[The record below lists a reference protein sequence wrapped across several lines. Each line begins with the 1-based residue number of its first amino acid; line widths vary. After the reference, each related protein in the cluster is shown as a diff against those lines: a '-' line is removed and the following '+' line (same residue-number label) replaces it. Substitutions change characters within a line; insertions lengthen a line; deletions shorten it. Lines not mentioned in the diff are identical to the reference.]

1 MFLYSALFHS
11 KEVEEILA
19 DAQWLQQ
26 MLRFEASLAQAQA
39 RYQLIPEAAAQLI
52 TACCEAHYLD
62 QESLAADIRL
72 GGNAAIPL
80 VKQLTRIVKNNQPE
94 ASKFVHLGATSQDVV
109 DTATVLQI
117 QAYSAWLIPQLKKLV
132 DALLALSNEHR
143 TTVMIGRTL
152 LQQARPITFG
162 LKVALWADGL
172 SRTLERLEQGKSRWQ
187 TLQLSGAVGCGN
199 SFLSL
204 DVQED
209 MAKQLQLEL
218 GASWQTQR
226 DAIVEWASVL
236 GILSGSLGK
245 IAKDIS
251 LLMQTEIAEVFEG
264 AAEGKGGSSTMPHK
278 RNPVTCA
285 AILANATRT
294 PHLVA
299 TMHSALLQE
308 HERSA
313 GLWHA
318 EWETLQTLMRL
329 VGGSVE
335 KATDLIENLEV
346 HPSAMK
352 ANLEKTNGLIYA
364 ENLTFALSQTLGK
377 NQAHEWVEKACK
389 QAISQQRHL
398 KEIVSEAEICQ
409 FLDLEI
415 LFSAENSIGQS
426 ISILDTLHQKIKH

>member
-1 MFLYSALFHS
+1 MALYSALFYS
-11 KEVEEILA
+11 NAVEEILS

-39 RYQLIPEAAAQLI
+39 RQEIIPSSAAELIN
-52 TACCEAHYLD
+52 ACCQAHYLD
-62 QESLAADIRL
+62 QENLCADIRL

-94 ASKFVHLGATSQDVV
+94 AAKYVHLGATSQDVV

-117 QAYSAWLIPQLKKLV
+117 QVYSAWLIPQLKKLLA
-132 DALLALSNEHR
+132 ALLALSKAHR
-143 TTVMIGRTL
+143 STVMIGRTL

-172 SRTLERLEQGKSRWQ
+172 WRSLQRLEQGKSRWQ
-187 TLQLSGAVGCGN
+187 TLQLSGAVGSGN
-199 SFLSL
+199 SFLS
-204 DVQED
+204 VAIQED
-209 MAKQLQLEL
+209 IAEQLQLEL

-226 DAIVEWASVL
+226 DGLVEWASVL

-299 TMHSALLQE
+299 TMHTTLLQE

-318 EWETLQTLMRL
+318 EWETLQTLMGL
-329 VGGSVE
+329 VGGSLE
-335 KATDLIENLEV
+335 KTVDLIENLEV
-346 HPSAMK
+346 HAHAMK

-364 ENLTFALSQTLGK
+364 ENLTFALAETLGK
-377 NQAHEWVEKACK
+377 SQAHEWVEKACK
-389 QAISQQRHL
+389 QAISQQKHL
-398 KEIVSEAEICQ
+398 KEWVMETDVCQ
-409 FLDLEI
+409 QINLESV
-415 LFSAENSIGQS
+415 FSAETSIGNS
-426 ISILDTLHQKIKH
+426 LAILDTIHQKIKL

>member
-1 MFLYSALFHS
+1 MALYSALFYS
-11 KEVEEILA
+11 KAVEEILS

-39 RYQLIPEAAAQLI
+39 RQEIIPSSAAELIN
-52 TACCEAHYLD
+52 ACCQAHYLD
-62 QESLAADIRL
+62 QENLCADIRL

-94 ASKFVHLGATSQDVV
+94 AAKYVHLGATSQDVV

-117 QAYSAWLIPQLKKLV
+117 QVYSAWLIPQLKKLMT
-132 DALLALSNEHR
+132 ALLALSKAHR
-143 TTVMIGRTL
+143 STVMIGRTL

-172 SRTLERLEQGKSRWQ
+172 WRSLQRLEQGKSRWQ
-187 TLQLSGAVGCGN
+187 TLQLSGAVGSGN
-199 SFLSL
+199 SFLS
-204 DVQED
+204 VAIQED
-209 MAKQLQLEL
+209 IAEQLQLEL

-226 DAIVEWASVL
+226 DGLVEWASVL

-299 TMHSALLQE
+299 TMHSTLLQE

-318 EWETLQTLMRL
+318 EWETLQTLMGL
-329 VGGSVE
+329 VGGSLE
-335 KATDLIENLEV
+335 KTVDLIENLEV
-346 HPSAMK
+346 HAHAMK

-364 ENLTFALSQTLGK
+364 ENLTFALAETLGK
-377 NQAHEWVEKACK
+377 SQAHEWVEKACK
-389 QAISQQRHL
+389 QAISQQKHL
-398 KEIVSEAEICQ
+398 KEWVMETDVCQ
-409 FLDLEI
+409 QINLESV
-415 LFSAENSIGQS
+415 FSAETSIGNS
-426 ISILDTLHQKIKH
+426 LAILDTIHQKIKL

>member
-1 MFLYSALFHS
+1 MALYSALFYS
-11 KEVEEILA
+11 KAVEEILS

-39 RYQLIPEAAAQLI
+39 RQKLIPGSAAELI
-52 TACCEAHYLD
+52 NACCQAHYLD
-62 QESLAADIRL
+62 QENLCADIRL

-94 ASKFVHLGATSQDVV
+94 AAKYVHLGATSQDVV

-117 QAYSAWLIPQLKKLV
+117 QVYSAWLIPQLKKLLA
-132 DALLALSNEHR
+132 ALLALSKAHR
-143 TTVMIGRTL
+143 STVMIGRTL

-172 SRTLERLEQGKSRWQ
+172 WRSLQRLEQGRSRWQ
-187 TLQLSGAVGCGN
+187 TLQLSGAVGSGN
-199 SFLSL
+199 SFLS
-204 DVQED
+204 VAIQED
-209 MAKQLQLEL
+209 IAEQLQLEL

-226 DAIVEWASVL
+226 DGLVEWASVL

-299 TMHSALLQE
+299 TMHTTLLQE

-318 EWETLQTLMRL
+318 EWETLQTLMGL
-329 VGGSVE
+329 VGGSLE
-335 KATDLIENLEV
+335 KTVDLIENLEV
-346 HPSAMK
+346 HAHAMK

-364 ENLTFALSQTLGK
+364 ENLTFALAETLGK
-377 NQAHEWVEKACK
+377 SQAHEWVEKACK
-389 QAISQQRHL
+389 QAISQQKHL
-398 KEIVSEAEICQ
+398 KEWVMETDVCQ
-409 FLDLEI
+409 QINLESV
-415 LFSAENSIGQS
+415 FSAETSIGNS
-426 ISILDTLHQKIKH
+426 LAILDTIHQKIKL

>member
-1 MFLYSALFHS
+1 MALYSALFYS
-11 KEVEEILA
+11 KAVEEILS

-39 RYQLIPEAAAQLI
+39 RQKLIPGSAAELI
-52 TACCEAHYLD
+52 NACCQAHYLD
-62 QESLAADIRL
+62 QENLCADIRL

-94 ASKFVHLGATSQDVV
+94 AAKYVHLGATSQDVV

-117 QAYSAWLIPQLKKLV
+117 QVYSAWLIPQLKKLLA
-132 DALLALSNEHR
+132 ALLALSKAHR
-143 TTVMIGRTL
+143 STVMIGRTL

-172 SRTLERLEQGKSRWQ
+172 WRSLQRLEQGKSRWQ
-187 TLQLSGAVGCGN
+187 TLQLSGAVGSGN
-199 SFLSL
+199 SFLS
-204 DVQED
+204 VAIQED
-209 MAKQLQLEL
+209 IAEQLQLEL

-226 DAIVEWASVL
+226 DGLVEWASVL

-285 AILANATRT
+285 AILANATRV

-299 TMHSALLQE
+299 TMHSTLLQE

-318 EWETLQTLMRL
+318 EWETLQTLMGL
-329 VGGSVE
+329 VGGSLE
-335 KATDLIENLEV
+335 KTVDLIENLEV
-346 HPSAMK
+346 HAHAMK

-364 ENLTFALSQTLGK
+364 ENLTFALAETLGK
-377 NQAHEWVEKACK
+377 SQAHEWVEKACK
-389 QAISQQRHL
+389 QAISQQKHL
-398 KEIVSEAEICQ
+398 KEWVMETDVCQ
-409 FLDLEI
+409 QINLESV
-415 LFSAENSIGQS
+415 FSAETSIGNS
-426 ISILDTLHQKIKH
+426 LAILDTIHQKIKL

>member
-1 MFLYSALFHS
+1 MALYSALFYS
-11 KEVEEILA
+11 KAVEEILS

-39 RYQLIPEAAAQLI
+39 RQEIIPSSAAELIN
-52 TACCEAHYLD
+52 ACCQAHYLD
-62 QESLAADIRL
+62 QENLCADIRL

-94 ASKFVHLGATSQDVV
+94 AAKYVHLGATSQDVV

-117 QAYSAWLIPQLKKLV
+117 QVYSAWLIPQLKKLLA
-132 DALLALSNEHR
+132 ALLALSKAHR
-143 TTVMIGRTL
+143 STVMIGRTL

-172 SRTLERLEQGKSRWQ
+172 WRSLQRLEQGKSRWQ
-187 TLQLSGAVGCGN
+187 TLQLSGAVGSGN
-199 SFLSL
+199 SFLS
-204 DVQED
+204 VAIQED
-209 MAKQLQLEL
+209 IAEQLQLEL

-226 DAIVEWASVL
+226 DGLVEWASVL

-285 AILANATRT
+285 AILANATRV

-299 TMHSALLQE
+299 TMHSTLLQE

-318 EWETLQTLMRL
+318 EWETLQTLMGL
-329 VGGSVE
+329 VGGSLE
-335 KATDLIENLEV
+335 KTVDLIENLEV
-346 HPSAMK
+346 HAHAMK

-364 ENLTFALSQTLGK
+364 ENLTFALAETLGK
-377 NQAHEWVEKACK
+377 SQAHEWVEKACK
-389 QAISQQRHL
+389 QAISQQKHL
-398 KEIVSEAEICQ
+398 KEWVMETDVCQ
-409 FLDLEI
+409 QINLESV
-415 LFSAENSIGQS
+415 FSAETSIGNS
-426 ISILDTLHQKIKH
+426 LAILDTIHQKIKL